1 MTHTAPDGVFHLGPG
16 VRLCPGKDDSGV
28 LIQPEPLRAIRVN
41 PSARR
46 LMDKC
51 RNGLPASDIAG
62 NPNVLA
68 FFDSLCQARLL
79 DWRPRPWAEG
89 DSPPFVSIIVPVYN
103 RGNEIGE
110 CLASLLALD
119 YPETRREIIVVDD
132 GSTDDTVE
140 KVRDYPARLLRLPRN
155 EGQSAARNRAV
166 EAARGDII
174 AFIDSDCIADPK
186 WLAELT
192 PYFQDGRVA
201 LVGGYV
207 DSYYNRTRLDRFE
220 SVGSPL
226 NMGDETLIGAGD
238 RSVLYVPTCNML
250 VRRAA
255 YEAVGGLDAAL
266 RVGEDVDLC
275 WRVLGAGHRLMYVPK
290 GRVKHK
296 HRNRF
301 WPGFLRRFDY
311 GVSEP
316 ALYAAHSRA
325 AKRFPWQ
332 TGGLL
337 FLGSAGLGF
346 VTQSWLFLP
355 VAGIV
360 PAAEAD
366 LRRRGI
372 HRACGAAMPLGFR
385 EILRATLRSH
395 LLLAFYLSH
404 HIIRYHLLPL
414 LLLSILLPRL
424 APLLTA
430 MIVFPIIVGYTR
442 KRPRTDPL
450 SYGFF
455 FIMEQLFYGAGVLW
469 GSIRHRHLKCY
480 RIAFANAGFLKKS
493 PLNIRS
499 WFRPRTGIFKW
510 TLFRSN
516 TKI

>member
-1 MTHTAPDGVFHLGPG
+1 MTPTAPDGTFHLGPG

-28 LIQPEPLRAIRVN
+28 LIQTDPLRAIRVN

-46 LMDKC
+46 LLEKC
-51 RNGLPASDIAG
+51 WTGLPASDIAD
-62 NPNVLA
+62 NPTVLA

-79 DWRPRPWAEG
+79 DWRPRTWAEG
-89 DSPPFVSIIVPVYN
+89 DDPPSVSIIVPVYN
-103 RGNEIGE
+103 RGGEIGE

-119 YPETRREIIVVDD
+119 YPETCREIIVVDD
-132 GSTDDTVE
+132 GSTDDTAE
-140 KVRDYPARLLRLPRN
+140 KARNYPVRLLRLPRN
-155 EGQSAARNRAV
+155 RGQSAARNRAV

-174 AFIDSDCIADPK
+174 AFIDSDCIADPE

-192 PYFQDGRVA
+192 PYFQDDRVA

-226 NMGDETLIGAGD
+226 NMGSEILIGAGD

-250 VRRAA
+250 VRRSA
-255 YEAVGGLDAAL
+255 YKSVGGLDAAL

-316 ALYAAHSRA
+316 ALYAAHPRA
-325 AKRFPWQ
+325 AKRFPRQ

-337 FLGSAGLGF
+337 FLASAGLGLVF
-346 VTQSWLFLP
+346 KSWLFFP
-355 VAGIV
+355 VAGAV
-360 PAAEAD
+360 LAAEAV
-366 LRRRGI
+366 LRQRGI
-372 HRACGAAMPLGFR
+372 NRACGVETPLGFR

-404 HIIRYHLLPL
+404 HIIRYYLLPL
-414 LLLSILLPRL
+414 LLLSVLLPRL

-430 MIVFPIIVGYTR
+430 LIVFPVVVGYLR
-442 KRPRTDPL
+442 KRPRTDPF

-455 FIMEQLFYGAGVLW
+455 FIIAQLFYGAGVLW
-469 GSIRHRHLKCY
+469 GSIRLRHLKCY

-499 WFRPRTGIFKW
+499 PFRPWTGIFKW
-510 TLFRSN
+510 TPFRSN